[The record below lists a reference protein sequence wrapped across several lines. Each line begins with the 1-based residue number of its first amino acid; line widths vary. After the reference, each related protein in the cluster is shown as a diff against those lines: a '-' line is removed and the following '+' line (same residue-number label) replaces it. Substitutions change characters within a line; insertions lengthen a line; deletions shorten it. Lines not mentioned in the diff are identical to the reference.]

1 MDFESIWSPAKVFS
15 PTAAKQQHNQQQRD
29 WAYVDQFLAT
39 RFAGSAGGGVPAFE
53 RNAETLAALL
63 ALAAANEAADEERA
77 LEQRVKEK
85 ALDEL
90 RRRDAAIARAR
101 SGKGEPLLAAVED
114 HLTQQGRRCLNSTA
128 LLSVALGS
136 NSVDPLR
143 YAAGLTRACLALP
156 YLADVLTW

>member
-15 PTAAKQQHNQQQRD
+15 PAAAKQQHSQQQRD

-39 RFAGSAGGGVPAFE
+39 RFAGDAVPGFE

-90 RRRDAAIARAR
+90 RRRDAAIASARA
-101 SGKGEPLLAAVED
+101 GKGEPLLAAVED
-114 HLTQQGRRCLNSTA
+114 HLTAQGRRSLNSAA

-143 YAAGLTRACLALP
+143 CVCPPALP
-156 YLADVLTW
+156 YLTLPGPVC